1 MKKKPSESIRVTIDG
16 ELLKRLR
23 AEEQRL
29 AFPEGLASL
38 ARVRLSEALPPVS
51 GERRP

>member
-1 MKKKPSESIRVTIDG
+1 VKKSQRKSIRVTIDG
-16 ELLKRLR
+16 ALLRRLEKEGER
-23 AEEQRL
+23 I

-38 ARVRLSEALPPVS
+38 ARVRLSEALPPET